1 MAEHINVTV
10 HKQELVVPRTVVW
23 KQGAES
29 SSGHYGS
36 WNASYR
42 WVNIWKCRKPDTRL
56 YVDILIKAKGCFG
69 PLSSVKTF
77 ILGAK
82 YQCHDIRGLGKSNIM
97 FCNIATANSTLFSQ
111 LHQNTV
117 SFHTE
122 GGRMTFYDWFSGIY
136 IEFWWSLISNLKFY
150 LLKLLATIM
159 PEWWRITQVLMRH
172 GEQQFFIM
180 HIVIHLTKWG
190 SQSEW
195 TSKSLEQ

>member
-10 HKQELVVPRTVVW
+10 HKQELVLQRTVVW

-42 WVNIWKCRKPDTRL
+42 WVNIWKCQKSDTRL

-97 FCNIATANSTLFSQ
+97 FCNIATANSTLFSR
-111 LHQNTV
+111 LHHNTT
-117 SFHTE
+117 SCHTE
-122 GGRMTFYDWFSGIY
+122 GERIAFYDFFSFNFGDHWSAIKNLIY
-136 IEFWWSLISNLKFY
+136 
-150 LLKLLATIM
+150 
-159 PEWWRITQVLMRH
+159 
-172 GEQQFFIM
+172 
-180 HIVIHLTKWG
+180 
-190 SQSEW
+190 
-195 TSKSLEQ
+195 